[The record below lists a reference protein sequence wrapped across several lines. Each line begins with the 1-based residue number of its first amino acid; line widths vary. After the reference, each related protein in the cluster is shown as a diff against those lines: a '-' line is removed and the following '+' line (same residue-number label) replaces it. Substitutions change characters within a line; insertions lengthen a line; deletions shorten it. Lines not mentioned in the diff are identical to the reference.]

1 MSGNGHLMIELD
13 KLVLEVDGKIDDD
26 TEDVVDGICKSLMMI
41 LICIFQENL
50 DRVWRV
56 VLTYSLLRY
65 LVVVILLQSPLY
77 TPHHCA
83 HNWSS
88 VGWIIKMNF
97 YQVTDVVK
105 NESVGV
111 WKLCLPH
118 QSQYCQF
125 VQTNHDIVCFINMV
139 TLTLKLF
146 VIEIIPSNLCLYL
159 INPSNINLD
168 GECLGWKYSGV
179 DIDVSKLF
187 SVCSCST
194 PLSSSLSLVDLL
206 LGFLGL
212 L

>member
-1 MSGNGHLMIELD
+1 MSDMSGNGHLMIELD
-13 KLVLEVDGKIDDD
+13 KFVLVVDGKIDDD
-26 TEDVVDGICKSLMMI
+26 TEDVVDEIYKSLMMI

-50 DRVWRV
+50 DKVWRV

-139 TLTLKLF
+139 
-146 VIEIIPSNLCLYL
+146 
-159 INPSNINLD
+159 
-168 GECLGWKYSGV
+168 
-179 DIDVSKLF
+179 DIDVETI
-187 SVCSCST
+187 CNWNN
-194 PLSSSLSLVDLL
+194 SLQSLLV
-206 LGFLGL
+206 FN
-212 L
+212 